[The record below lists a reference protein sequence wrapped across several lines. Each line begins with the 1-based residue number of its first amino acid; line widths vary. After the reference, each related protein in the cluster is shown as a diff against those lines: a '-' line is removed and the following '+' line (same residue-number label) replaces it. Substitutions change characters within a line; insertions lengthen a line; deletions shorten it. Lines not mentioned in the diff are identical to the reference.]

1 MTEPLRISLARSAA
15 DMIAVRELFVEYAA
29 AIQIDLGFQQFDE
42 ELVTLPGRYA
52 PPAGELLLAFSG
64 EDPAGC
70 VGMRDLG
77 ESTAEMKRLFVRPA
91 YRSAR
96 LGRQLGERIIEL
108 AKERG
113 YQRMRL
119 DTPASME
126 SAIGLYWSLGFIE
139 IEGYCHNPVAGARYF
154 ELSF

>member
-52 PPAGELLLAFSG
+52 PPASELLLAFSG

-96 LGRQLGERIIEL
+96 LGRQL
-108 AKERG
+108 
-113 YQRMRL
+113 RL
-119 DTPASME
+119 VQYKM
-126 SAIGLYWSLGFIE
+126 SLKGGVIPTQDE
-139 IEGYCHNPVAGARYF
+139 PGGNLGKVD
-154 ELSF
+154 

>member
-1 MTEPLRISLARSAA
+1 MTEPLRISLARSAG

-42 ELVTLPGRYA
+42 ELVTLPGRSA

-77 ESTAEMKRLFVRPA
+77 EGMAEMKRLFVRPA

-96 LGRQLGERIIEL
+96 LGRRLGERIIEL

-119 DTPASME
+119 DTLASME
-126 SAIGLYWSLGFIE
+126 SAIGLYRSLGFVE
-139 IEGYCHNPVAGARYF
+139 IESYCHNPIVGARYF